1 MALTK
6 DKIINE
12 VYTKLGF
19 RKNDARHVVEQLL
32 EIMKRT
38 LQNGEDLLI
47 SGFGKFVV
55 KEKKARRGRN
65 PQTRRDLQL
74 RARRVV
80 VFKTS
85 GILRKKINSRVSS
98 SLQLLFILSGLIEPL
113 TISYSD
119 TIEGAV
125 FGTFVYHDVGIFVRK
140 CQFVPKPLGVFSV
153 LESPYLDGEVPHRI
167 VPGHKGQLHPS
178 VNLTFLY

>member
-12 VYTKLGF
+12 VYTKLGL
-19 RKNDARHVVEQLL
+19 RKNDARQVVEQLL

-38 LQNGEDLLI
+38 LQSGEDLLI

-55 KEKKARRGRN
+55 KDKEARRGRN

-85 GILRKKINSRVSS
+85 GILRKKTNS
-98 SLQLLFILSGLIEPL
+98 P
-113 TISYSD
+113 
-119 TIEGAV
+119 
-125 FGTFVYHDVGIFVRK
+125 
-140 CQFVPKPLGVFSV
+140 
-153 LESPYLDGEVPHRI
+153 
-167 VPGHKGQLHPS
+167 
-178 VNLTFLY
+178 

>member
-12 VYTKLGF
+12 VYLKLDLK
-19 RKNDARHVVEQLL
+19 KNHAREVVEQLL

-38 LQNGEDLLI
+38 LASGEDLLI

-55 KEKKARRGRN
+55 KEKRARRGRN
-65 PQTRRDLQL
+65 PQTREDLQL

-85 GILRKKINSRVSS
+85 GILRKKINT
-98 SLQLLFILSGLIEPL
+98 P
-113 TISYSD
+113 
-119 TIEGAV
+119 
-125 FGTFVYHDVGIFVRK
+125 
-140 CQFVPKPLGVFSV
+140 
-153 LESPYLDGEVPHRI
+153 
-167 VPGHKGQLHPS
+167 
-178 VNLTFLY
+178 

>member
-12 VYTKLGF
+12 VYTQLGL
-19 RKNDARHVVEQLL
+19 RKSDARQVVEQLL
-32 EIMKRT
+32 GIMKGT

-85 GILRKKINSRVSS
+85 GILRKKINSS
-98 SLQLLFILSGLIEPL
+98 
-113 TISYSD
+113 
-119 TIEGAV
+119 
-125 FGTFVYHDVGIFVRK
+125 
-140 CQFVPKPLGVFSV
+140 
-153 LESPYLDGEVPHRI
+153 
-167 VPGHKGQLHPS
+167 
-178 VNLTFLY
+178 

>member
-6 DKIINE
+6 DNIINE
-12 VYTKLGF
+12 VYTKLDL
-19 RKNDARHVVEQLL
+19 KKDEARQVVEQLL
-32 EIMKRT
+32 EIMKET

-55 KEKKARRGRN
+55 KDKEARRGRN

-85 GILRKKINSRVSS
+85 GILRKKINSS
-98 SLQLLFILSGLIEPL
+98 
-113 TISYSD
+113 
-119 TIEGAV
+119 
-125 FGTFVYHDVGIFVRK
+125 
-140 CQFVPKPLGVFSV
+140 
-153 LESPYLDGEVPHRI
+153 
-167 VPGHKGQLHPS
+167 
-178 VNLTFLY
+178 